1 MAKAR
6 ERARESADGATRAR
20 QREQRAADEDPRA
33 AQTVRMTL
41 LKGWE
46 VATGWAALVQ
56 ALGAAGRK
64 RHEQL
69 TTTTVHVPGQEE
81 PRVIKRNIPLTFG
94 ELVERAGQDNN
105 HLQKA
110 VNVHESALTWRT
122 RGTTPR

>member
-1 MAKAR
+1 M
-6 ERARESADGATRAR
+6 
-20 QREQRAADEDPRA
+20 
-33 AQTVRMTL
+33 RMTL

-81 PRVIKRNIPLTFG
+81 PRVSFLSVSNEWWRS
-94 ELVERAGQDNN
+94 
-105 HLQKA
+105 
-110 VNVHESALTWRT
+110 ESASR
-122 RGTTPR
+122 